1 MKKFLTLLLFIV
13 VFLSGERV
21 FSAEIFF
28 NCIYVGETVLTVTKN
43 FEFKPKYNK
52 IESRVMFFLDT
63 NTMTATYG
71 STEIKMKAVMSK
83 NGTISISMPPD
94 VLDEND
100 ILGINLIIVP
110 ISGYQDKFLGE
121 QLIFATDD
129 GNIKNS
135 IVKGVCSSRFIK

>member
-1 MKKFLTLLLFIV
+1 MKKFLILLLFV
-13 VFLSGERV
+13 VVLSGKSV

-28 NCIYVGETVLTVTKN
+28 DCIYIGETVLTVTQN
-43 FEFKPKYNK
+43 FELKPKYNK
-52 IESRVMFFLDT
+52 SESRVMLFLDT

-71 STEIKMKAVMSK
+71 TTEIKMKAVMSK
-83 NGTISISMPPD
+83 NGTISMSMPPD
-94 VLDEND
+94 VLNEHD
-100 ILGINLIIVP
+100 IVGINFIIVP

-121 QLIFATDD
+121 QLVFATDD